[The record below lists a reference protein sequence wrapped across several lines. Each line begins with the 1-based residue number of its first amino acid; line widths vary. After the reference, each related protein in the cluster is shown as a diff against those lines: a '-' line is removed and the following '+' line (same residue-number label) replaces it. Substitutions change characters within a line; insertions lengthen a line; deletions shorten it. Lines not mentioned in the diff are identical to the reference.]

1 MSVKCDHGT
10 AVPSPWLF
18 EGNVPRTQAVLPRW
32 TATEMRWRRKLVER
46 TSLLTAAILR
56 PISET
61 SSRALSPH
69 TPDVSTANGT
79 KSTPPIILAY
89 LRTFLASAVAA
100 ADPACELLAWTCDW
114 ANVFGQVASQA
125 RHLPCFHG
133 TRVTPSGR

>member
-46 TSLLTAAILR
+46 TSLLTAVILR

-61 SSRALSPH
+61 SSRAPSPH
-69 TPDVSTANGT
+69 TPDV
-79 KSTPPIILAY
+79 
-89 LRTFLASAVAA
+89 
-100 ADPACELLAWTCDW
+100 
-114 ANVFGQVASQA
+114 
-125 RHLPCFHG
+125 
-133 TRVTPSGR
+133 

>member
-46 TSLLTAAILR
+46 TSLLTAVILR

-79 KSTPPIILAY
+79 KRTVRTRTVSCMLQHIGYVYLPPVNGTYTVRHKKHTKIVFVITSTILD
-89 LRTFLASAVAA
+89 RF
-100 ADPACELLAWTCDW
+100 
-114 ANVFGQVASQA
+114 
-125 RHLPCFHG
+125 
-133 TRVTPSGR
+133 